1 MASWPVQRGRVSR
14 WRGLSRRKR
23 HRKADSFHRLIGEES
38 MKIQEIEAK
47 SVLVQSKLPDADYVV
62 NPYTGCEFGCLYCY
76 ASFMGRFVGEPVR
89 AWGDYVYVK
98 TNAVS
103 LVEDG
108 LRRWSPRRRRA
119 SLLLSS
125 VTDPYHGVETR
136 YRLTRGILTVLAR
149 QRYPGIVSILTK
161 SPLVL
166 RDVDLLQGI
175 PHAEVGMT
183 VTTTDDTLSR
193 FLEVRAP
200 LASRRLST
208 LDTLHARGIT
218 TYAFVGPLL
227 PHFRYQPH
235 LLEKLFESLAATGV
249 GSLYV
254 EHLNLRPYIRERLWH
269 ALKDE
274 PAEVREVYEGAS
286 TDAHRRALDAMV
298 NELVRKYRLTLRLAG
313 VLDHGAD
320 KRGAATSP
328 R

>member
-1 MASWPVQRGRVSR
+1 
-14 WRGLSRRKR
+14 
-23 HRKADSFHRLIGEES
+23 
-38 MKIQEIEAK
+38 MKIREIEARTI
-47 SVLVQSKLPDADYVV
+47 LVRSKLPDADYVV

-103 LVEDG
+103 LVEDE

-136 YRLTRGILTVLAR
+136 SRLTRGILTVLAR
-149 QRYPGIVSILTK
+149 ERYPGTVSILTK

-166 RDVDLLQGI
+166 RDVDLLEGI
-175 PHAEVGMT
+175 PRVEVGMT
-183 VTTTDDTLSR
+183 VTTTDDALSR

-200 LASRRLST
+200 LASSRLRT
-208 LDTLHARGIT
+208 LDTMHARGIT

-235 LLEKLFESLAATGV
+235 LLEKLFERLAATGV

-274 PAEVREVYEGAS
+274 PAEVREVYGRAS
-286 TDAHRRALDAMV
+286 TDAHRQALDALV
-298 NELVRKYRLTLRLAG
+298 SELVGRHGLKLRLAG
-313 VLDHGAD
+313 VLDHGAG
-320 KRGAATSP
+320 KGLAATRP
-328 R
+328 RR

>member
-1 MASWPVQRGRVSR
+1 V
-14 WRGLSRRKR
+14 
-23 HRKADSFHRLIGEES
+23 
-38 MKIQEIEAK
+38 KIREIEAK
-47 SVLVQSKLPDADYVV
+47 TILVRSKLPDADYVV

-103 LVEDG
+103 LVEDE
-108 LRRWSPRRRRA
+108 LQRWSAKRRQA

-149 QRYPGIVSILTK
+149 ERYPGVVSVLTK

-175 PHAEVGMT
+175 PRAEVGMT

-208 LDTLHARGIT
+208 LDTLHARGIA

-227 PHFRYQPH
+227 PHFRYQPR
-235 LLEKLFESLAATGV
+235 LLEKLFERLAATGI

-254 EHLNLRPYIRERLWH
+254 EHLNLSPYIRKRLWH
-269 ALKDE
+269 ALKEE
-274 PAEVREVYEGAS
+274 PGEVREVYEGAS
-286 TDAHRRALDAMV
+286 ADAHRQVLDTMV
-298 NELVRKYRLTLRLAG
+298 HELVAKYGLKLRLAG
-313 VLDHGAD
+313 VLDHGSE
-320 KRGAATSP
+320 RRVQPSTVEECT
-328 R
+328 

>member
-1 MASWPVQRGRVSR
+1 MRGGVIVR
-14 WRGLSRRKR
+14 
-23 HRKADSFHRLIGEES
+23 S
-38 MKIQEIEAK
+38 MGKGDVKIREIEAK
-47 SVLVQSKLPDADYVV
+47 TILVRSKLPDADYVV

-103 LVEDG
+103 LVEDE

-149 QRYPGIVSILTK
+149 EEYPGVVSILTK

-175 PHAEVGMT
+175 PRAEVGMT

-200 LASRRLST
+200 LASRRLRT
-208 LDTLHARGIT
+208 LATLHARGIT

-227 PHFRYQPH
+227 PHFRCQPH
-235 LLEKLFESLAATGV
+235 LLETLFERLAAAGI

-254 EHLNLRPYIRERLWH
+254 EHLNVSPYIRERLWH
-269 ALKDE
+269 ALRDE
-274 PAEVREVYEGAS
+274 PAEVREAYEEAA
-286 TDAHRRALDAMV
+286 TDEHRQVLDTMVHELIAKHAL
-298 NELVRKYRLTLRLAG
+298 KLRLAS
-313 VLDHGAD
+313 VLDHASGPS
-320 KRGAATSP
+320 G
-328 R
+328 

>member
-1 MASWPVQRGRVSR
+1 
-14 WRGLSRRKR
+14 
-23 HRKADSFHRLIGEES
+23 
-38 MKIQEIEAK
+38 
-47 SVLVQSKLPDADYVV
+47 
-62 NPYTGCEFGCLYCY
+62 
-76 ASFMGRFVGEPVR
+76 VR

-103 LVEDG
+103 LLEDE
-108 LRRWSPRRRRA
+108 LCRWSPTRRRA

-149 QRYPGIVSILTK
+149 EGYPGVVSILTK

-166 RDVDLLQGI
+166 RDGDLLRGI
-175 PHAEVGMT
+175 PGAEVGMT

-200 LASRRLST
+200 LASRRLRT

-227 PHFRYQPH
+227 PHFRYQPQ
-235 LLEKLFESLAATGV
+235 LLEKLFERLAATGI

-254 EHLNLRPYIRERLWH
+254 EHLNFRPYIRERLWH
-269 ALKDE
+269 AIKDE

-286 TDAHRRALDAMV
+286 TDAHRQALDAMV
-298 NELVRKYRLTLRLAG
+298 NELVDRHGLSLRLAR
-313 VLDHGAD
+313 VLDHGLGG
-320 KRGAATSP
+320 RGADHQPAAVEERLESGP
-328 R
+328 G